1 MPMMKNQIA
10 ANATIK
16 MAASCA
22 IFVVLSMD
30 GIILV
35 TQNWRKSNMWKIQVT
50 TVWNDG
56 WEDYEYGF
64 TTEEAANMRQTELEE
79 GARQGG
85 LGEGYRVVPQ
95 N

>member
-1 MPMMKNQIA
+1 MMKNQIA

-16 MAASCA
+16 MVASCA
-22 IFVVLSMD
+22 IFAVLSMD
-30 GIILV
+30 GITLV
-35 TQNWRKSNMWKIQVT
+35 TRNWRKNNMWKIQVT
-50 TVWNDG
+50 TVWNDS
-56 WEDYEYGF
+56 WEDYEYGSS
-64 TTEEAANMRQTELEE
+64 TEEAANMRQTELEE